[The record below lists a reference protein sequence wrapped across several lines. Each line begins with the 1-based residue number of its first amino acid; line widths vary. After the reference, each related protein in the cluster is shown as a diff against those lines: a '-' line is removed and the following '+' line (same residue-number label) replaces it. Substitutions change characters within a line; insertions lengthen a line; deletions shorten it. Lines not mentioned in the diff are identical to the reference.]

1 MDISLPGKN
10 IWQLPWNRVEY
21 ARMVSTRNM
30 PSKGRNDNAG
40 PNPMAMI
47 TKLQEEL
54 IELRKQSAENIEAIQ
69 VLKKR
74 LGDEEEKEGGRPQTH
89 SEMVE

>member
-1 MDISLPGKN
+1 
-10 IWQLPWNRVEY
+10 
-21 ARMVSTRNM
+21 
-30 PSKGRNDNAG
+30 
-40 PNPMAMI
+40 MAMI